1 MIFKN
6 YLDNFINSTPKK
18 KGYVNII
25 ISGGSSPLKL
35 YNYIIKQKLNWD
47 RVKFSLLDERL
58 VNNNSKFSNYNN
70 IKKIFKKNKKI
81 NFINLLNCYKNKKIN
96 SLIESYSKNKS
107 LIIAG
112 FGDDG
117 HFGSI
122 YQNSK
127 YYKLLISKKEKKNI
141 IKVEKN
147 GDPFVERLT
156 MNFSLIKNMKNI
168 VIVLNNEKKIRL
180 FKYYTKKNNKNNTTI
195 KNLVR
200 LFKKKILIYKN
211 KKLSKLS
218 Y

>member
-1 MIFKN
+1 MILKN
-6 YLDNFINSTPKK
+6 YLENFINSASNK

-25 ISGGSSPLKL
+25 ISGGSSPLQL
-35 YNYIIKQKLNWD
+35 YNYIIKQKFNWN

-58 VNNNSKFSNYNN
+58 VNNNSKFLNYNN
-70 IKKIFKKNKKI
+70 IKKIFKKNKNI
-81 NFINLLNCYKNKKIN
+81 NFVNLLNYYKNNKIN

-127 YYKLLISKKEKKNI
+127 YFKLLTSKKEKKNI
-141 IKVEKN
+141 MKVEKN

-156 MNFSLIKNMKNI
+156 MNFSLIKNMKS
-168 VIVLNNEKKIRL
+168 LK
-180 FKYYTKKNNKNNTTI
+180 
-195 KNLVR
+195 
-200 LFKKKILIYKN
+200 
-211 KKLSKLS
+211 
-218 Y
+218 